1 MKRYLKTLILLVV
14 TAGLFSWYY
23 FYEVKGASKRREKET
38 EKKKIF
44 PFTREE
50 ITLLE
55 FSGSETTIT
64 CIREGKTWKMTSPR
78 QLEADGEEIG
88 KILDGLL
95 GLEESRSLGVVND
108 LSEFGFLPEKTVT
121 LGTEKEKKTIRFG
134 GENPT
139 GDSWYILKN
148 QNEVILVSRGSREDI
163 LSRSVDSLREKRILA
178 LDTSDI
184 VSLQVTRARCPVSFV
199 KKESTWF
206 LEKPVHDE
214 ADRWAV
220 EDFLREIST
229 SKVKEFMED
238 TRTRGNYGFQEPVL
252 VVKAKASGGGLF
264 TLTVG
269 KKKDP
274 STRYAQSSTHAEI
287 FTVEETLLTKLS
299 ETLDDLRQKSI
310 FTLDSYNVKEIR
322 LKKGSEELLLTK
334 IKSGDRELWQAG
346 SLRKSQL
353 KQEKVTDYLYD
364 LTGLKIQKF
373 FDASSEWL
381 VAHHLKTPEIIVKL
395 TDKDGKSQEV
405 FFGEKAEESW
415 YGYLPGRQ
423 VGFSVSAGDYEKV
436 NKTIK
441 DFLPE
446 PEKKTEEKKQKN
458 AGIFRNL
465 FRKKR

>member
-1 MKRYLKTLILLVV
+1 MKRYLKTLILLFVA
-14 TAGLFSWYY
+14 AGLFSWYY
-23 FYEVKGASKRREKET
+23 FYEIKGASKRREKET
-38 EKKKIF
+38 QKKKIF

-55 FSGSETTIT
+55 FTGSETTIT
-64 CIREGKTWKMTSPR
+64 CIREGKTWKITRPR

-95 GLEESRSLGVVND
+95 GLEESRSLGIVNN
-108 LSEFGFLPEKTVT
+108 LSEFGFLPEKALT
-121 LGTEKEKKTIRFG
+121 LATEKEKKTVRFG

-148 QNEVILVSRGSREDI
+148 ENEVILVSKGSSGDI
-163 LSRSVDSLREKRILA
+163 FSRSVDSLREKRILA

-206 LEKPVHDE
+206 LEKPVQDE

-229 SKVKEFMED
+229 SRVKEFVGD
-238 TRTRGNYGFQEPVL
+238 ARGSYGFQEPVFSL
-252 VVKAKASGGGLF
+252 TAKASGGGLF

-269 KKKDP
+269 KKKDQ
-274 STRYAQSSTHAEI
+274 STRYAKSSTHSEI

-299 ETLDDLRQKSI
+299 ENMDDLRQKSI
-310 FTLDSYNVKEIR
+310 FTLDSYNVKKIMLR
-322 LKKGSEELLLTK
+322 KGSEELLLTK
-334 IKSGDRELWQAG
+334 EKSKDREFWQAG
-346 SLRKSQL
+346 STQKSPL

-364 LTGLKIQKF
+364 LTGLKIKKF

-381 VAHHLKTPEIIVKL
+381 AAHHLKNPEMIIKL

-405 FFGEKAEESW
+405 FFGEKTEEFW

-423 VGFSVSAGDYEKV
+423 VGFSVGAGDYEKV
-436 NKTIK
+436 NKTMK

-446 PEKKTEEKKQKN
+446 PEKKTEGKKEKS